1 MQKVKNK
8 YRGVEQLVAR
18 QAHNLEVAC
27 SSRVS
32 ATILKRCKAL
42 FLTPLL
48 LCIRFASNAKIRICK
63 LHGKLHF
70 LFSGRVAYVWCFS
83 CLSYV
88 VALYVACGNIAC
100 RVQRTYISSVTW
112 WKTRTRG
119 QGLSFWGAENV
130 SLVCV
135 VSSVTGESRWGRG
148 SFCALLLPM
157 VVVLGPG
164 RVSWESGLL

>member
-1 MQKVKNK
+1 MHSQIGNEMQKVKNK

-48 LCIRFASNAKIRICK
+48 LCIRSASNAKIRIRK

-88 VALYVACGNIAC
+88 VVLYVACGDPTC
-100 RVQRTYISSVTW
+100 RVWRTHISSVTR
-112 WKTRTRG
+112 WKARTRG

-135 VSSVTGESRWGRG
+135 VSSVAGERG
-148 SFCALLLPM
+148 
-157 VVVLGPG
+157 
-164 RVSWESGLL
+164 

>member
-1 MQKVKNK
+1 MHSQIGNEMQKVKNK

-48 LCIRFASNAKIRICK
+48 LCIRFVSNAKIRIHK

-83 CLSYV
+83 FLSYV
-88 VALYVACGNIAC
+88 VALHVACGDPTC
-100 RVQRTYISSVTW
+100 RASWIYISSVTW
-112 WKTRTRG
+112 
-119 QGLSFWGAENV
+119 
-130 SLVCV
+130 
-135 VSSVTGESRWGRG
+135 
-148 SFCALLLPM
+148 
-157 VVVLGPG
+157 
-164 RVSWESGLL
+164 

>member
-48 LCIRFASNAKIRICK
+48 LCIRFASNAKIRIRK

-70 LFSGRVAYVWCFS
+70 LFSGRVAYVWRFC

-88 VALYVACGNIAC
+88 VVLYVACGDPTC
-100 RVQRTYISSVTW
+100 RVWRTYISSVTR
-112 WKTRTRG
+112 WKARAG
-119 QGLSFWGAENV
+119 GLGFSYWGAENV

-135 VSSVTGESRWGRG
+135 VSSVAGERG
-148 SFCALLLPM
+148 
-157 VVVLGPG
+157 
-164 RVSWESGLL
+164 

>member
-1 MQKVKNK
+1 MCTFALANRERDAKSKKNK

-48 LCIRFASNAKIRICK
+48 LCIRFASNAKIRIRK
-63 LHGKLHF
+63 LHGRLHF
-70 LFSGRVAYVWCFS
+70 LFSGRVMYVWSSS
-83 CLSYV
+83 CMPYV
-88 VALYVACGNIAC
+88 VALHVACGNIAC
-100 RVQRTYISSVTW
+100 CVRRTYISSVTR
-112 WKTRTRG
+112 WKARAG
-119 QGLSFWGAENV
+119 GLGLSCWGAEHV

-135 VSSVTGESRWGRG
+135 LSSVAGGRG
-148 SFCALLLPM
+148 
-157 VVVLGPG
+157 
-164 RVSWESGLL
+164 

>member
-1 MQKVKNK
+1 M
-8 YRGVEQLVAR
+8 VAR

-48 LCIRFASNAKIRICK
+48 LCIRSASNAKIRIRK

-83 CLSYV
+83 YLSHV
-88 VALYVACGNIAC
+88 VTLHVACGDPTC
-100 RVQRTYISSVTW
+100 RASWTYISSVTW
-112 WKTRTRG
+112 WKARTG
-119 QGLSFWGAENV
+119 GLGLSCWGAENV
-130 SLVCV
+130 FLVCV
-135 VSSVTGESRWGRG
+135 MSSVAGEIG
-148 SFCALLLPM
+148 
-157 VVVLGPG
+157 
-164 RVSWESGLL
+164 

>member
-48 LCIRFASNAKIRICK
+48 LCILFVSNAKIRIHK

-70 LFSGRVAYVWCFS
+70 LFSGRVAYVWRFS
-83 CLSYV
+83 CMPYV
-88 VALYVACGNIAC
+88 VALHVACGNITC
-100 RVQRTYISSVTW
+100 RASWIYISSVTW
-112 WKTRTRG
+112 WKARTGG
-119 QGLSFWGAENV
+119 QGLSCWGAEHV

-135 VSSVTGESRWGRG
+135 MSSVVGGG
-148 SFCALLLPM
+148 
-157 VVVLGPG
+157 G
-164 RVSWESGLL
+164 